1 VRELKHKILLTLI
14 AATVIGELGSI
25 FLWVTNHPVAG
36 EPYARFSLAV
46 DYRIAVIDAAVF
58 AALNIL
64 AFVWIQRKNKIGAPY
79 LIAISIINRVLSSL
93 LFIGGAHAILITW
106 TALLVIFSYAEYRGL
121 SNFEV
126 AFLSLGS
133 VASLVVSAVL
143 FSAVTSASLG
153 FVFYLVL
160 LAVLVGVVAALR
172 RLRKK

>member
-1 VRELKHKILLTLI
+1 VRELKHKILLTLT

-25 FLWVTNHPVAG
+25 FLWATNRPVAG

-46 DYRIAVIDAAVF
+46 DYRIAIADAAIF

-64 AFVWIQRKNKIGAPY
+64 AFVWIVRKNKIGAPF
-79 LIAISIINRVLSSL
+79 LIAISIVNRVLSSM

-106 TALLVIFSYAEYRGL
+106 TSLLVIFSYAEYRGL

-126 AFLSLGS
+126 VFLSAGS
-133 VASLVVSAVL
+133 VASLAVSGVL
-143 FSAVTSASLG
+143 FSAVTSASVG

-172 RLRKK
+172 RLQKK

>member
-1 VRELKHKILLTLI
+1 VRELKHKILLALI
-14 AATVIGELGSI
+14 AATLIGELGSI
-25 FLWVTNHPVAG
+25 FLWVTNRPVAG

-46 DYRIAVIDAAVF
+46 DYRIAIIDAAVF
-58 AALNIL
+58 AALNLL
-64 AFVWIQRKNKIGAPY
+64 AFIWIMRKNKSGAPF
-79 LIAISIINRVLSSL
+79 LIVLSIINRVLSSL

-133 VASLVVSAVL
+133 IAALIVSGLL
-143 FSAVTSASLG
+143 FSAVTSASGG
-153 FVFYLVL
+153 FLFYLAV

-172 RLRKK
+172 KLRKK

>member
-1 VRELKHKILLTLI
+1 VHELKYKTLLALI

-25 FLWVTNHPVAG
+25 FLWVTNRPVAG

-46 DYRIAVIDAAVF
+46 DYRIAVVDAAVF
-58 AALNIL
+58 AVLNIL
-64 AFVWIQRKNKIGAPY
+64 AFIWIQRKNRVGAPF
-79 LIAISIINRVLSSL
+79 LIVVSIINRVLSSL

-133 VASLVVSAVL
+133 VLALVVSAVL

-153 FVFYLVL
+153 FVFYLVV
-160 LAVLVGVVAALR
+160 LAVLFAIVAVLR

>member
-1 VRELKHKILLTLI
+1 VQELKHKILLALTAL
-14 AATVIGELGSI
+14 TVVGELGSI
-25 FLWVTNHPVAG
+25 FLWVTNRPVAG

-46 DYRIAVIDAAVF
+46 DYRIAVADAAVF

-64 AFVWIQRKNKIGAPY
+64 AFFWIMRRNKRGAPF
-79 LIAISIINRVLSSL
+79 LIAVSIINRVISSL

-106 TALLVIFSYAEYRGL
+106 TALLVLFSYAEYRGL

-133 VASLVVSAVL
+133 IAALAVSAVL
-143 FSAVTSASLG
+143 FSAVTSASMG
-153 FVFYLVL
+153 FVCYLSV

-172 RLRKK
+172 KLRKK

>member
-1 VRELKHKILLTLI
+1 MLLSLT
-14 AATVIGELGSI
+14 AATIIGELGSI
-25 FLWVTNHPVAG
+25 FLWVTNRPVAG

-46 DYRIAVIDAAVF
+46 DYQIAVADAAVF

-64 AFVWIQRKNKIGAPY
+64 AFVWIQRKNKVGAPF
-79 LIAISIINRVLSSL
+79 LIAVSIINRLLSSL
-93 LFIGGAHAILITW
+93 LFVGGAHAILITW
-106 TALLVIFSYAEYRGL
+106 TALLVIFSYVEYRGL

-133 VASLVVSAVL
+133 VVALVVSAVL
-143 FSAVTSASLG
+143 FSAVTSASVG

-160 LAVLVGVVAALR
+160 LAVLVGIVAVLR

>member
-1 VRELKHKILLTLI
+1 VRELKHKILLSLT
-14 AATVIGELGSI
+14 AATIIGELGSI
-25 FLWVTNHPVAG
+25 FLWVTNRPVAG

-46 DYRIAVIDAAVF
+46 DYQIAVADAAVF

-64 AFVWIQRKNKIGAPY
+64 AFVWIQRKNKVGAPF
-79 LIAISIINRVLSSL
+79 LIAVSIINRLLSSL
-93 LFIGGAHAILITW
+93 LFVGGAHAILITW
-106 TALLVIFSYAEYRGL
+106 TALLVIFSYVEYRGL

-133 VASLVVSAVL
+133 VVALVVSAVL
-143 FSAVTSASLG
+143 FSAVTSASVG

-160 LAVLVGVVAALR
+160 LAVLVGIVAVLR